1 LIFARLP
8 RSKLRGVRSLS
19 IFKSDTTGWRT
30 LDTKTGDRPR
40 NLANLAGHLLHL
52 DLPPFEPPHLE
63 VVIKPDQHG
72 VAPEA
77 GELTQLGRNENT
89 ALLIEG
95 AVNRLAVNKS
105 FVIFDGLHGAR
116 NGLYL
121 FGQSFPFLY
130 RMDHQA
136 EVGVFRDHKDI
147 AVTVTLGEDVSVLT
161 GDAEASLGVNRI
173 VITT

>member
-1 LIFARLP
+1 MIFARLP
-8 RSKLRGVRSLS
+8 RSTLRGVRSLS
-19 IFKSDTTGWRT
+19 MFKPDTTAWRT
-30 LDTKTGDRPR
+30 LDTETGDRPR
-40 NLANLAGHLLHL
+40 NLANLAGHLLRL

-72 VAPEA
+72 VAPET
-77 GELTQLGRNENT
+77 GELAQLRRNENT

-105 FVIFDGLHGAR
+105 FVVFDGLHGAR
-116 NGLYL
+116 DGLNL
-121 FGQSFPFLY
+121 LGQSFPFLH

-136 EVGVFRDHKDI
+136 EVGVFRDHKDV

-161 GDAEASLGVNRI
+161 GDAEASLGVNRMM
-173 VITT
+173 VTT